1 MNDIELDWID
11 EDYQMEL
18 EEESTI
24 EEEMELD
31 ELEMIAEE
39 MFEGVNREMTL
50 AQIRAAR
57 SFFGPVSSATF
68 LKSLSE
74 EGTLANLSKQKL
86 NMQLSLAPSNLL
98 SQSSSTSQ
106 ESGKETVMKN
116 DYWEYHSQE

>member
-1 MNDIELDWID
+1 M
-11 EDYQMEL
+11 ED
-18 EEESTI
+18 T
-24 EEEMELD
+24 EMEVEIIYED
-31 ELEMIAEE
+31 ELPERI
-39 MFEGVNREMTL
+39 L

-86 NMQLSLAPSNLL
+86 NMQLSLAHSNPLL
-98 SQSSSTSQ
+98 LSSSTSQ
-106 ESGKETVMKN
+106 ESGNEIVMKN

>member
-1 MNDIELDWID
+1 MND
-11 EDYQMEL
+11 
-18 EEESTI
+18 T
-24 EEEMELD
+24 EMEVEIILED
-31 ELEMIAEE
+31 EMPE
-39 MFEGVNREMTL
+39 RTL

-98 SQSSSTSQ
+98 SQSSNTSQ
-106 ESGKETVMKN
+106 ESGKEIVMKN